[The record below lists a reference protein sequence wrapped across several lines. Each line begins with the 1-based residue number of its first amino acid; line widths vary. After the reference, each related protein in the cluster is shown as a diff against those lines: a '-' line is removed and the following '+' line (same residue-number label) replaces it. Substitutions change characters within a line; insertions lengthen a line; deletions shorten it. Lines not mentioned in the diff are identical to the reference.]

1 MDTLSQILTPG
12 RTLCRAPASSP
23 KRLFQLI
30 ANLVSEDKLFLQEAD
45 VFNRLLARE
54 KLGSTG
60 LGSGIAIPHCR
71 VEHCTHALG
80 TLITLE
86 QPLDFGAPDDQPVDL
101 VCALL
106 VPEDANQQHLDLLA
120 GLARLFQQA
129 EFCAAL
135 RRTTDAGALFRVA
148 TTWER

>member
-1 MDTLSQILTPG
+1 MQTLSQILTPG
-12 RTLCRAPASSP
+12 RTLCRTSASSP

-30 ANLVSEDKLFLQEAD
+30 AGLVSDGTLPLQESD

-54 KLGSTG
+54 KLGSTA

-71 VEHCTHALG
+71 IEKCPHALG
-80 TLITLE
+80 SLITLAE
-86 QPLDFGAPDDQPVDL
+86 PLEFGAPDEKPVDL
-101 VCALL
+101 VFALL

-129 EFCAAL
+129 EFCEAL
-135 RRTTDAGALFRVA
+135 RRSADAGELYRVA
-148 TTWER
+148 TTWED